1 MPGIYSRDNIA
12 TILSGGLQNALNRRD
27 AYEKERQAR
36 VQSNID
42 ALKGFINTGARTV
55 DDWLAETPEEKLAR
69 LKQEYSEALAPEEKL
84 ARLKQEYSEALAAE
98 RDAYNNSVREA
109 VGANQPSYTSN
120 PYLTGM
126 EGYKPNYSIDG
137 YSKFMGSV
145 SPDYN
150 MSLLQGIYRRGR

>member
-12 TILSGGLQNALNRRD
+12 NILSGGLQNALNRRD

-42 ALKGFINTGARTV
+42 ALKGLINTGARTV
-55 DDWLAETPEEKLAR
+55 DDWLAE
-69 LKQEYSEALAPEEKL
+69 SPEEKL

-109 VGANQPSYTSN
+109 VGANQPSYASN

-150 MSLLQGIYRRGR
+150 MSLMQGIYRRGR

>member
-1 MPGIYSRDNIA
+1 MPGIYNRDNIA
-12 TILSGGLQNALNRRD
+12 AILSGGLQNALNRRD

-36 VQSNID
+36 VQSNVD
-42 ALKGFINTGARTV
+42 ALKGFINTTARTV
-55 DDWLAETPEEKLAR
+55 DDWLAESPED
-69 LKQEYSEALAPEEKL
+69 KL

-109 VGANQPSYTSN
+109 VGANQPSYASN

-126 EGYKPNYSIDG
+126 EGYKPNYSVDG

-150 MSLLQGIYRRGR
+150 MSLMQGIYRRGR

>member
-12 TILSGGLQNALNRRD
+12 NILSGGLQNALNRRD

-55 DDWLAETPEEKLAR
+55 DDWLAE
-69 LKQEYSEALAPEEKL
+69 SPEEKL

-109 VGANQPSYTSN
+109 VGANQPSYSSN

-150 MSLLQGIYRRGR
+150 MSLMQGIYRRGR

>member
-12 TILSGGLQNALNRRD
+12 NILSGGLQNALNRRD

-42 ALKGFINTGARTV
+42 ALKGFINTTARSV
-55 DDWLAETPEEKLAR
+55 DDWLAESPED
-69 LKQEYSEALAPEEKL
+69 KL

-109 VGANQPSYTSN
+109 QEYREALEAERNDYNNSVREAIGANQPSYSSN

-126 EGYKPNYSIDG
+126 EGYKPNIADG
-137 YSKFMGSV
+137 YSKFMG
-145 SPDYN
+145 
-150 MSLLQGIYRRGR
+150 IYRRGY

>member
-42 ALKGFINTGARTV
+42 ALKGFINTTARTV
-55 DDWLAETPEEKLAR
+55 DDWLAE
-69 LKQEYSEALAPEEKL
+69 SPEEKL

-109 VGANQPSYTSN
+109 VGANQPSYSSN

-150 MSLLQGIYRRGR
+150 MSLMQGIYRRGR

>member
-42 ALKGFINTGARTV
+42 ALKGFINTTARTV
-55 DDWLAETPEEKLAR
+55 DDWLAESPED
-69 LKQEYSEALAPEEKL
+69 KL

-109 VGANQPSYTSN
+109 VGANQPSYSSN

>member
-12 TILSGGLQNALNRRD
+12 NILSGGLQNALNRRD

-36 VQSNID
+36 VQSNVD
-42 ALKGFINTGARTV
+42 ALKGFINTTARTV
-55 DDWLAETPEEKLAR
+55 DDWLAESPED
-69 LKQEYSEALAPEEKL
+69 KL

-109 VGANQPSYTSN
+109 VGANQPSYASN

-150 MSLLQGIYRRGR
+150 MSLMQGIYRRGR

>member
-42 ALKGFINTGARTV
+42 ALKGLINTGARTV
-55 DDWLAETPEEKLAR
+55 DDWLAE
-69 LKQEYSEALAPEEKL
+69 SPEEKL

-150 MSLLQGIYRRGR
+150 MSLMQGIYRRGR

>member
-12 TILSGGLQNALNRRD
+12 NILSGGLQNALNRRD

-42 ALKGFINTGARTV
+42 ALKGLINTGARTV
-55 DDWLAETPEEKLAR
+55 DDWLAE
-69 LKQEYSEALAPEEKL
+69 SPEEKL

-98 RDAYNNSVREA
+98 RDEYNNSVREA
-109 VGANQPSYTSN
+109 VGANQPSYASN

-150 MSLLQGIYRRGR
+150 MSLMQGIYRRGR

>member
-42 ALKGFINTGARTV
+42 AIKGVITTGARTV
-55 DDWLAETPEEKLAR
+55 DDWLAET
-69 LKQEYSEALAPEEKL
+69 PEEKL

-109 VGANQPSYTSN
+109 VGANQPSYASN

-150 MSLLQGIYRRGR
+150 MSLMQGIYRRGR

>member
-55 DDWLAETPEEKLAR
+55 DDWLAET
-69 LKQEYSEALAPEEKL
+69 PEEKL

>member
-12 TILSGGLQNALNRRD
+12 NILSGGLQNALNRRD

-36 VQSNID
+36 VQSNVD
-42 ALKGFINTGARTV
+42 ALKGFINTTARTV
-55 DDWLAETPEEKLAR
+55 DDWLAE
-69 LKQEYSEALAPEEKL
+69 SPEEKL

-109 VGANQPSYTSN
+109 VGANQPSYASN

-150 MSLLQGIYRRGR
+150 MSLMQGIYRRGR

>member
-42 ALKGFINTGARTV
+42 ALKGFINTTARTV
-55 DDWLAETPEEKLAR
+55 DDWLAESPED
-69 LKQEYSEALAPEEKL
+69 KL

-109 VGANQPSYTSN
+109 VGANQPSYSSN

-150 MSLLQGIYRRGR
+150 MSLMQGIYRRGR

>member
-12 TILSGGLQNALNRRD
+12 NILSGGLQNALNRRD

-42 ALKGFINTGARTV
+42 ALKGFINTTARTV
-55 DDWLAETPEEKLAR
+55 DNWLAE
-69 LKQEYSEALAPEEKL
+69 SPEEKL

-150 MSLLQGIYRRGR
+150 MSLMQGIYRRGR